1 MELNHIISH
10 YRLYLSRMH
19 KQSTREDYSKRLEML
34 VRYATMHSITTNS
47 DFNVFIHDVSVQEID

>member
-1 MELNHIISH
+1 
-10 YRLYLSRMH
+10 MH